1 MIQQRYPERRESNS
15 QLAEAVEYLT
25 QRMDSFEEQA
35 KDFQASVKEG
45 KEMYDGIKSILRT
58 FAFIERA
65 CVWLT
70 KVGIV
75 IGGVYASYKFLL
87 AELIR
92 NLTSKG

>member
-1 MIQQRYPERRESNS
+1 MNAQIQSERRGANQ
-15 QLAEAVEYLT
+15 QLAEAVEHLT
-25 QRMDSFEEQA
+25 IRMNAFEEQA
-35 KDFQASVKEG
+35 KDFQESIKEG

-75 IGGVYASYKFLL
+75 IGGVYASYKFFV